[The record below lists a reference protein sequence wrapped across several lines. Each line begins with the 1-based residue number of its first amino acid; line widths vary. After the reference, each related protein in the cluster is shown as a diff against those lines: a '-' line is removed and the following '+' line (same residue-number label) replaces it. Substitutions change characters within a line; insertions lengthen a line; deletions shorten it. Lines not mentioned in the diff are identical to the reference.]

1 MQRSIGASSRDLP
14 PVPSFLVAGAP
25 LYCCPQGENDSG
37 TEGVVAAAAAVV
49 VVATADADLEEIG
62 VEGVTGAPGAGAG
75 EADAAAAAIWAAA
88 ICAAAAC

>member
-37 TEGVVAAAAAVV
+37 TEGVVAAAAVV

>member
-1 MQRSIGASSRDLP
+1 M
-14 PVPSFLVAGAP
+14 
-25 LYCCPQGENDSG
+25 
-37 TEGVVAAAAAVV
+37 V